1 MHPGALHAW
10 ELWKKQTSIPSL
22 NKEILMLLL
31 NRNNV
36 YEYSQVPG
44 PAQRVLLLAC
54 RLIGNYP
61 AKECH
66 HQQAGNHTICICCLS
81 MIISLAQLDWS
92 SSKSLITVT
101 TWNRYSFQVVCLN
114 LVSYSMACSSFPHTL
129 QIRAVA
135 CLPFRSFPS
144 TIILWLFS
152 IIDFVPSNPMHC
164 NACK

>member
-1 MHPGALHAW
+1 M
-10 ELWKKQTSIPSL
+10 SIPSL

-36 YEYSQVPG
+36 Y
-44 PAQRVLLLAC
+44 RVLASTWTCPASTIIGMPINWQLSCKGVPPLEGRQSHNMYLLS
-54 RLIGNYP
+54 IYDYFP
-61 AKECH
+61 
-66 HQQAGNHTICICCLS
+66 CIVS
-81 MIISLAQLDWS
+81 WS

-101 TWNRYSFQVVCLN
+101 TWNRYIFQVVCLN